1 MRDASFTC
9 ATARWTVT
17 PYNTDSARSTN
28 ARRLDS
34 LSSADVHTQVAFGKR
49 VGGALGRL
57 VYSRDALALC
67 RFAGLLSALASHVV
81 AAAPPYLTGIVDD
94 ADSQVIEMPRLPGMW
109 QRQVAW
115 LAPEGSTVVP
125 GDLVVRLD
133 PGDLVAQEEAAQ
145 KDLEHHR
152 LQAERRLAET
162 MLGILDAETA
172 VVEAE
177 SAVRLA
183 GIDAEI
189 PAHAT
194 RQLDYDQDQLD
205 LATAEQALARARA
218 ALADKK
224 EQHAEAQP
232 VTEMAIAR
240 AEAHAERLRDAITR
254 TEIHADREGLFIH
267 GENPF
272 TGTKIFAGE
281 TLPPTIKIAEVA
293 SRNALRFRF
302 WVHEADILGVPAKTP
317 IVVTADAIPSL
328 SIAATVDWTS
338 KQATARNEWSQGG
351 YFELL
356 AVPTEA
362 VPPNLVPGMAVMA
375 AVRP

>member
-9 ATARWTVT
+9 ATARWTVL
-17 PYNTDSARSTN
+17 PCSTDDGRSMN
-28 ARRLDS
+28 A
-34 LSSADVHTQVAFGKR
+34 
-49 VGGALGRL
+49 
-57 VYSRDALALC
+57 SRLALC
-67 RFAGLLSALASHVV
+67 RLAGLLSALAGHLVV
-81 AAAPPYLTGIVDD
+81 AAPPYLTGVVDD

-115 LAPEGSTVVP
+115 LAPEGSSVAP

-145 KDLEHHR
+145 QDLEHHR

-183 GIDAEI
+183 RIDAEI

-194 RQLDYDQDQLD
+194 RRLDHDQDQLD
-205 LATAEQALARARA
+205 LATAEQSLARARA

-224 EQHAEAQP
+224 EQRTEAQP
-232 VTEMAIAR
+232 VTEMAVSR
-240 AEAHAERLRDAITR
+240 AEAHTERLRDAIAQ
-254 TEIHADREGLFIH
+254 TEIHADRAGLFIH

-302 WVHEADILGVPAKTP
+302 WVHEADILRVPVDTA
-317 IVVTADAIPSL
+317 IIVTADAIPSL
-328 SIAATVDWTS
+328 SIAARVDWTS
-338 KQATARNEWSQGG
+338 KQATVRTEWSQGG

-362 VPPNLVPGMAVMA
+362 VPSNLIPGMAVMA
-375 AVRP
+375 AVKP

>member
-1 MRDASFTC
+1 MPCSTDPRSS
-9 ATARWTVT
+9 TARH
-17 PYNTDSARSTN
+17 
-28 ARRLDS
+28 L
-34 LSSADVHTQVAFGKR
+34 
-49 VGGALGRL
+49 ALG
-57 VYSRDALALC
+57 LC
-67 RFAGLLSALASHVV
+67 AGLLSVLAMHT
-81 AAAPPYLTGIVDD
+81 AAAPPYLTGVVDD

-115 LAPEGSTVVP
+115 LAPEGSKVEP

-133 PGDLVAQEEAAQ
+133 PGDLIAQEEAAQ
-145 KDLEHHR
+145 TDLDQR
-152 LQAERRLAET
+152 RVQAERRLAET
-162 MLGILDAETA
+162 MLAILDAETA
-172 VVEAE
+172 VIEAE

-183 GIDAEI
+183 RIDAEI
-189 PAHAT
+189 PANAT
-194 RQLDYDQDQLD
+194 RRLDHDQDQLD

-218 ALADKK
+218 TLTDKK
-224 EQHAEAQP
+224 EQHATAQP

-240 AEAHAERLRDAITR
+240 AEAHTERLRDAIVR
-254 TEIHADREGLFIH
+254 TEVFADRAGLFIH

-281 TLPPTIKIAEVA
+281 TLPPTVKVAEVA

-302 WVHEADILGVPAKTP
+302 WVHEADILKVPAETA
-317 IVVTADAIPSL
+317 ITVTADAIPSL

-338 KQATARNEWSQGG
+338 KQATVRNEWSQGG

-356 AVPTEA
+356 ARPDEA
-362 VPPNLVPGMAVMA
+362 LPPDLIPGMAVMA

>member
-1 MRDASFTC
+1 MRDGSFTC
-9 ATARWTVT
+9 ATARWTVMR
-17 PYNTDSARSTN
+17 YNTDNARSMNT
-28 ARRLDS
+28 RRL
-34 LSSADVHTQVAFGKR
+34 V
-49 VGGALGRL
+49 
-57 VYSRDALALC
+57 LC
-67 RFAGLLSALASHVV
+67 RFAGLLSALASHLVV
-81 AAAPPYLTGIVDD
+81 AAPPYLTGVVDD

-115 LAPEGSTVVP
+115 LAPEGSTVAP

-145 KDLEHHR
+145 QDLEHHR
-152 LQAERRLAET
+152 LQSERRLAET

-183 GIDAEI
+183 RIDAEI

-224 EQHAEAQP
+224 EQHAKAQP

-240 AEAHAERLRDAITR
+240 AETHTERLRDAIAR
-254 TEIHADREGLFIH
+254 TEIRADRAGLFIH

-302 WVHEADILGVPAKTP
+302 WVHEADILRVPVKTA

-328 SIAATVDWTS
+328 SIAATVDWAS

-362 VPPNLVPGMAVMA
+362 VPPTLIPGMAVMA

>member
-1 MRDASFTC
+1 MRDASYTC
-9 ATARWTVT
+9 ETARWIVLRFGTD
-17 PYNTDSARSTN
+17 NTRSRTAR
-28 ARRLDS
+28 L
-34 LSSADVHTQVAFGKR
+34 L
-49 VGGALGRL
+49 ALGR
-57 VYSRDALALC
+57 C
-67 RFAGLLSALASHVV
+67 AGLLPALTMHTAI
-81 AAAPPYLTGIVDD
+81 AAPPYLTGVVDD
-94 ADSQVIEMPRLPGMW
+94 ADSQAIEMPRLPGMW

-115 LAPEGSTVVP
+115 LAPEGSTVAP

-133 PGDLVAQEEAAQ
+133 PGDLVAQEEAAEQ
-145 KDLEHHR
+145 DLEHHR
-152 LQAERRLAET
+152 LQSERRLAET
-162 MLGILDAETA
+162 MLGILDAENA
-172 VVEAE
+172 VIEAE

-183 GIDAEI
+183 RIDAEI

-194 RQLDYDQDQLD
+194 RQLDHDQDQLD

-218 ALADKK
+218 ALGDKK

-240 AEAHAERLRDAITR
+240 AEAHAERLRDAIAR
-254 TEIHADREGLFIH
+254 TEIHADRAGLFIH

-281 TLPPTIKIAEVA
+281 TLPPTVKIAEVA

-302 WVHEADILGVPAKTP
+302 WVHEADILKVPAKTA
-317 IVVTADAIPSL
+317 IVVTADAIPSV

-338 KQATARNEWSQGG
+338 KQATARDEWSQGG

-356 AVPTEA
+356 ALPTEA
-362 VPPNLVPGMAVMA
+362 VPPSLIPGMAVMA

>member
-1 MRDASFTC
+1 MPCNVD
-9 ATARWTVT
+9 
-17 PYNTDSARSTN
+17 DARSRN
-28 ARRLDS
+28 ARRL
-34 LSSADVHTQVAFGKR
+34 AR
-49 VGGALGRL
+49 
-57 VYSRDALALC
+57 C
-67 RFAGLLSALASHVV
+67 RFAGLLAALAADTVF
-81 AAAPPYLTGIVDD
+81 AAAPYLTGVVDD

-115 LAPEGSTVVP
+115 LAPEGSTVAP

-133 PGDLVAQEEAAQ
+133 PGDLISQGEAAQ
-145 KDLEHHR
+145 TDLEQRR

-162 MLGILDAETA
+162 MLAILDAETA
-172 VVEAE
+172 VIEAE
-177 SAVRLA
+177 SAVNLA
-183 GIDAEI
+183 RIDAEI

-194 RQLDYDQDQLD
+194 RRLDHDQDQLD

-218 ALADKK
+218 SLADKK
-224 EQHAEAQP
+224 AQHAEAQP

-240 AEAHAERLRDAITR
+240 AKAHTERLRDAIAQ
-254 TEIHADREGLFIH
+254 TEIVADRAGLFIH

-272 TGTKIFAGE
+272 SGTKIFAGE
-281 TLPPTIKIAEVA
+281 TLPPTVKIAEVA

-302 WVHEADILGVPAKTP
+302 WVHEADILKVPVETR

-328 SIAATVDWTS
+328 SLAATVDWTS
-338 KQATARNEWSQGG
+338 KQATTRDEWGRGG

-356 AVPTEA
+356 AIPTEA
-362 VPPNLVPGMAVMA
+362 VPPEVIPGMAVMA

>member
-1 MRDASFTC
+1 MHDASYIC
-9 ATARWTVT
+9 ATARWIVS
-17 PYNTDSARSTN
+17 PYSTDDCHPSAG
-28 ARRLDS
+28 RRI
-34 LSSADVHTQVAFGKR
+34 
-49 VGGALGRL
+49 ALFRPL
-57 VYSRDALALC
+57 
-67 RFAGLLSALASHVV
+67 GLLSVLFAHTA
-81 AAAPPYLTGIVDD
+81 AAAPPYLTGVVDD

-115 LAPEGSTVVP
+115 LAPEGSSVAP

-133 PGDLVAQEEAAQ
+133 PGELIAQEEAAQ
-145 KDLEHHR
+145 TDLEQRR

-162 MLGILDAETA
+162 MLAILDAETA
-172 VVEAE
+172 VIEAE

-183 GIDAEI
+183 RIDAEI

-194 RQLDYDQDQLD
+194 RRLDHDQDQLD
-205 LATAEQALARARA
+205 LATAEQALARARTT
-218 ALADKK
+218 LADKK
-224 EQHAEAQP
+224 RQHAEAQP

-240 AEAHAERLRDAITR
+240 AEVHAERLRDAIAR
-254 TEIHADREGLFIH
+254 TEIHADRAGLFIH

-293 SRNALRFRF
+293 SRSALRFRF
-302 WVHEADILGVPAKTP
+302 WVHEADILRVPAKTEL
-317 IVVTADAIPSL
+317 VVTADAVPSM

-356 AVPTEA
+356 ALPVEA
-362 VPPNLVPGMAVMA
+362 VPPDLIPGMAVMA
-375 AVRP
+375 RARP

>member
-1 MRDASFTC
+1 M
-9 ATARWTVT
+9 T
-17 PYNTDSARSTN
+17 PYSTDDSGPSAVRWI
-28 ARRLDS
+28 ALFRPLGFVCA
-34 LSSADVHTQVAFGKR
+34 LVAHT
-49 VGGALGRL
+49 
-57 VYSRDALALC
+57 
-67 RFAGLLSALASHVV
+67 VV
-81 AAAPPYLTGIVDD
+81 AAPPYLTGVVDD

-115 LAPEGSTVVP
+115 LAPEGSTVGP

-133 PGDLVAQEEAAQ
+133 PGELIAQAEAAEQ
-145 KDLEHHR
+145 DMEHHR
-152 LQAERRLAET
+152 LQAGRRLAET

-172 VVEAE
+172 VIEAE

-183 GIDAEI
+183 RIDAEI
-189 PAHAT
+189 PAYAT
-194 RQLDYDQDQLD
+194 RQLDHDQDQLD
-205 LATAEQALARARA
+205 LATAEQALARAHA
-218 ALADKK
+218 TLADKK
-224 EQHAEAQP
+224 QQHAEAEP
-232 VTEMAIAR
+232 VTEMAISR
-240 AEAHAERLRDAITR
+240 AEAHWKRLRDAIAR
-254 TEIHADREGLFIH
+254 TEIHADRAGLFIH

-302 WVHEADILGVPAKTP
+302 WVHEADILKVPAKTEL
-317 IVVTADAIPSL
+317 VVRADAVPTL
-328 SIAATVDWTS
+328 SVAATVDWTS
-338 KQATARNEWSQGG
+338 KQATPRNEWSQGG

-362 VPPNLVPGMAVMA
+362 VPPNLIPGMAVMA

>member
-1 MRDASFTC
+1 MRAASFTC
-9 ATARWTVT
+9 ATARWTAMHCS
-17 PYNTDSARSTN
+17 TDDSSPRN
-28 ARRLDS
+28 PRRQS
-34 LSSADVHTQVAFGKR
+34 
-49 VGGALGRL
+49 LGR
-57 VYSRDALALC
+57 
-67 RFAGLLSALASHVV
+67 FAAFVSALAAYAVLG
-81 AAAPPYLTGIVDD
+81 APPYLTGVVDD

-115 LAPEGSTVVP
+115 LAPEGSTVAP

-133 PGDLVAQEEAAQ
+133 PGDLIAQGEAAQ
-145 KDLEHHR
+145 TDLEQRR

-162 MLGILDAETA
+162 MLAILDAETA
-172 VVEAE
+172 VIEAE

-183 GIDAEI
+183 RIDAEI

-194 RQLDYDQDQLD
+194 RRLDHDQDQLD

-218 ALADKK
+218 TLADKK

-240 AEAHAERLRDAITR
+240 AEAHTERLRDAIIQ
-254 TEIHADREGLFIH
+254 TEIVADRAGLFIH

-302 WVHEADILGVPAKTP
+302 WVHEADILKVPAQTE

-338 KQATARNEWSQGG
+338 KQATVRDEWGQGG

-356 AVPTEA
+356 ALPAEA
-362 VPPNLVPGMAVMA
+362 VPPNLIPGMAVMA
-375 AVRP
+375 EVRP

>member
-1 MRDASFTC
+1 MRF
-9 ATARWTVT
+9 
-17 PYNTDSARSTN
+17 NTDRARSTN
-28 ARRLDS
+28 ARRL
-34 LSSADVHTQVAFGKR
+34 AQC
-49 VGGALGRL
+49 RL
-57 VYSRDALALC
+57 
-67 RFAGLLSALASHVV
+67 AGLLSVLAGPLV
-81 AAAPPYLTGIVDD
+81 AAAPPYLTGVVDD

-115 LAPEGSTVVP
+115 LAPEGSTVAP

-145 KDLEHHR
+145 QDLEHHR

-183 GIDAEI
+183 RIDAEI

-218 ALADKK
+218 TLADKN

-240 AEAHAERLRDAITR
+240 AEAHAERLRGAIAR
-254 TEIHADREGLFIH
+254 TEIHADRAGLFIH

-302 WVHEADILGVPAKTP
+302 WVHEADILRVPAETP
-317 IVVTADAIPSL
+317 IMVTADAIPSL

-356 AVPTEA
+356 AVPTET
-362 VPPNLVPGMAVMA
+362 VPPNLIPGMAVMA

>member
-1 MRDASFTC
+1 MHDVSYTC
-9 ATARWTVT
+9 ATARWIALRCSAD
-17 PYNTDSARSTN
+17 DSRART
-28 ARRLDS
+28 ARRL
-34 LSSADVHTQVAFGKR
+34 
-49 VGGALGRL
+49 ALGR
-57 VYSRDALALC
+57 C
-67 RFAGLLSALASHVV
+67 AGLLSALALPTAV
-81 AAAPPYLTGIVDD
+81 AAPPYLTGVVDD

-115 LAPEGSTVVP
+115 LAPEGSTVAP

-133 PGDLVAQEEAAQ
+133 PGDLVAEEEAAQ
-145 KDLEHHR
+145 NDLEHQR

-162 MLGILDAETA
+162 MLSILDAETA

-183 GIDAEI
+183 RIDAEI

-194 RQLDYDQDQLD
+194 RRLDHDQDQLD
-205 LATAEQALARARA
+205 LATATQGLARARA
-218 ALADKK
+218 ALADKQA
-224 EQHAEAQP
+224 QHAEAQP
-232 VTEMAIAR
+232 VTDMAIAR
-240 AEAHAERLRDAITR
+240 AEAQWQRLRDAITR
-254 TEIHADREGLFIH
+254 TEIHADRAGLFIH

-302 WVHEADILGVPAKTP
+302 WVHEADILRVPAKTE

-356 AVPTEA
+356 ALPTEA
-362 VPPNLVPGMAVMA
+362 VPPNLIPGMAVMA

>member
-1 MRDASFTC
+1 MHCSPDDLFPR
-9 ATARWTVT
+9 
-17 PYNTDSARSTN
+17 N
-28 ARRLDS
+28 AWQHS
-34 LSSADVHTQVAFGKR
+34 LR
-49 VGGALGRL
+49 
-57 VYSRDALALC
+57 
-67 RFAGLLSALASHVV
+67 RFAAFVSALAAYAVLG
-81 AAAPPYLTGIVDD
+81 APPYLTGVVDD

-115 LAPEGSTVVP
+115 LAPEGSPVAP

-133 PGDLVAQEEAAQ
+133 PGDLIAQGEAAQ
-145 KDLEHHR
+145 TDLEQRR

-162 MLGILDAETA
+162 MLAILDAETA
-172 VVEAE
+172 VIEAE

-183 GIDAEI
+183 RIDAEI

-194 RQLDYDQDQLD
+194 RRLDHDQDQLD

-218 ALADKK
+218 TLEDKK

-240 AEAHAERLRDAITR
+240 AEAHTERLRDAITQ
-254 TEIHADREGLFIH
+254 TEIVADRAGLFIH

-302 WVHEADILGVPAKTP
+302 WVHEADILKVPAQTE

-338 KQATARNEWSQGG
+338 KQATVRNEWGQGG

-356 AVPTEA
+356 ALPAED
-362 VPPNLVPGMAVMA
+362 VPPNLIPGMAVMA
-375 AVRP
+375 AVNP

>member
-1 MRDASFTC
+1 MPCS
-9 ATARWTVT
+9 
-17 PYNTDSARSTN
+17 TDSRSRTG
-28 ARRLDS
+28 RQL
-34 LSSADVHTQVAFGKR
+34 
-49 VGGALGRL
+49 ALG
-57 VYSRDALALC
+57 
-67 RFAGLLSALASHVV
+67 RFAGLVSVLALHT
-81 AAAPPYLTGIVDD
+81 AAAPPYLTGVVDD

-115 LAPEGSTVVP
+115 LAPEGSKVGP

-133 PGDLVAQEEAAQ
+133 PGDLIAQEEAAQ
-145 KDLEHHR
+145 TDLDQRR

-162 MLGILDAETA
+162 MLAILDAET
-172 VVEAE
+172 VVIEAD

-183 GIDAEI
+183 RIDAEI
-189 PAHAT
+189 PANAT
-194 RQLDYDQDQLD
+194 RRLDHDQDQLD

-218 ALADKK
+218 TLADKK
-224 EQHAEAQP
+224 EQHATAQP

-240 AEAHAERLRDAITR
+240 AEAHTVRLRDAIAR
-254 TEIHADREGLFIH
+254 TEIHADRAGLFIH

-281 TLPPTIKIAEVA
+281 TLPPTVKIAEVA

-302 WVHEADILGVPAKTP
+302 WVHEADILKVPAKTA

-338 KQATARNEWSQGG
+338 KQATVRNEWSQGG

-356 AVPTEA
+356 ARPDEA
-362 VPPNLVPGMAVMA
+362 LPPDLIPGMAVMA